1 MESISQINVNVES
14 QAMKHVI
21 GKKGTNIEKI
31 RQETKTDIQ
40 TGDKVTTGKQNISI
54 SGKPENVATAMERIS
69 ESANKLRICR
79 KYKDGQ
85 CENENTCKYAHV
97 PTPLVE

>member
-1 MESISQINVNVES
+1 MESISQINVES

-31 RQETKTDIQ
+31 RQETKTNIQ

-54 SGKPENVATAMERIS
+54 SGKPENVATAMARIS

-79 KYKDGQ
+79 KFKDGQ

-97 PTPLVE
+97 QTPLVE